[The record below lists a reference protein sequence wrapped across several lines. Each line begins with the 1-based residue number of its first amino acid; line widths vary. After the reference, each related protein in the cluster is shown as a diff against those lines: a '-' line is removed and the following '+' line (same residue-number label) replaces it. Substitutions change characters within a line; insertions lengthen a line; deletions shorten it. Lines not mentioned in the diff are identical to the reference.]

1 MNARRSPGVPAIAA
15 VTVAVVA
22 VSTSA
27 PLIAY
32 AAAPALAIAFWR
44 NALAVAVLAPVTL
57 ATRRAELRT
66 AGRRPLVFAV
76 LAGLALAVHFGT
88 WIPSVHLSTVATATA
103 LVATQ
108 PAWQGLIALAQGR
121 RLPAL
126 GWLGIAVA
134 VCGAAVATGA
144 DFGVSARA
152 VLGDVLALVG
162 GLAAAVY
169 TALGEQARARL
180 STLTYTSVCYGVC
193 AAALLVVCL
202 IGRVD
207 LGGYDTRSWAA
218 ILGLVVGAQLL
229 GHSMFNYALE
239 HISATTVSVLIL
251 LEVPAAGL
259 LAWAWLGQTPRAA
272 ALPGLALLL
281 AGVATVVLA
290 AARRPTPA
298 PDLVGEPTAAP

>member
-1 MNARRSPGVPAIAA
+1 MNARPSPGAPAIAA
-15 VTVAVVA
+15 VTIAVVA

-44 NALAVAVLAPVTL
+44 NALAAAVLAPVAL
-57 ATRRAELRT
+57 ATRRAEFRT
-66 AGRRPLVFAV
+66 AGRRPLAFCV

-126 GWLGIAVA
+126 GWLGIALA

-144 DFGVSARA
+144 DLGVSARA

-180 STLTYTSVCYGVC
+180 STLTYTSICYGVC

-202 IGRVD
+202 AGGVD
-207 LGGYDTRSWAA
+207 LGGYDARSWAA
-218 ILGLVVGAQLL
+218 IIGLVVGAQLL
-229 GHSMFNYALE
+229 GHSMFSYALE
-239 HISATTVSVLIL
+239 RISATTVSVLIL
-251 LEVPAAGL
+251 LEVPAAAL

-290 AARRPTPA
+290 TARRPTPA